1 MTAQVSWSVNGGP
14 LQTESRDLGLLPV
27 MVKVSRMISRD
38 DCDKCGALIFV
49 IELSRVGVI

>member
-1 MTAQVSWSVNGGP
+1 MTAQISWSVNGGP

-38 DCDKCGALIFV
+38 DCDKRGVLIFFD
-49 IELSRVGVI
+49 ELSRVGVI